1 MLQRVL
7 EPEVMDTVEDA
18 NDYDTMDHSGVN
30 RVFVLD
36 LLKFAPRLQ
45 NPVLD
50 VGTGT
55 AQIPIELCQQHAT
68 VEVMAVDAATAMI
81 ELANRNI
88 TNAGLTSRIRAELV
102 NARGL
107 PFPDQHFAAVI
118 SNSIIHHI
126 PEPMIVFTEIVRVGQ
141 GSGVIFVRDLFRP
154 NDEAMLTHLV
164 QTYASDANAH
174 QRMLFADSLRA
185 ALTVD
190 EVRGLVTRLG
200 YAAETVTA
208 TSDRHWTWAATIL

>member
-1 MLQRVL
+1 MSI
-7 EPEVMDTVEDA
+7 T
-18 NDYDTMDHSGVN
+18 SG
-30 RVFVLD
+30 
-36 LLKFAPRLQ
+36 
-45 NPVLD
+45 
-50 VGTGT
+50 
-55 AQIPIELCQQHAT
+55 
-68 VEVMAVDAATAMI
+68 
-81 ELANRNI
+81 
-88 TNAGLTSRIRAELV
+88 SSIRADLV

-126 PEPMIVFTEIVRVGQ
+126 PEPLIVFREMVRVGQ
-141 GSGVIFVRDLFRP
+141 RGGVIFVRDLSQP

-164 QTYASDANAH
+164 QTYARDANAH

-190 EVRGLVTRLG
+190 EVRGLVTQLG
-200 YAAETVTA
+200 YAAETVAA